1 MELTARGKSLPN
13 DDRLTRDSPARATSS
28 KQKKAITMR
37 WAVMGFVLLLAALS
51 SSPAWGQPQARVE
64 DLPYLRQLPIFQPG
78 EPALLYDDEGHAFA
92 AVVPEYR
99 IFVSLSKIP
108 MILRRAVIAAED
120 ARFYQHGAVDL
131 RGIARATIKNLMA
144 ARVKEG
150 GSTITQQL
158 AKTLFLGH
166 ERTLERKVR
175 EFELAREMEQR
186 YTKDQ
191 ILEMYLNCIYFGHGA
206 YGVESAARTYFSKSV
221 TGLSLAEAA
230 LLAGL
235 PRAPGRYSPL
245 IDRTRAKARRQ
256 YVLDR
261 MVATGALKQAQAR
274 KAGRA
279 PVSVNPLFR
288 AKGVAPWF
296 VDYVRQQLE
305 ARLGP
310 VLVRQ
315 GGLKI
320 YTTLNSAMQRAA
332 VGAMRRG
339 VAAIV
344 GRQGE
349 RSAHRSAPL
358 EGALIAIDVRSGGI
372 KVMVG
377 GADYGRSQFNRAV
390 QARRQPGSAFKPL
403 VYAAAF
409 ERGLTAAT
417 LIDDAPIGFEIGG
430 GGRNEIW
437 APENV
442 DRQHRGPVTLRRAL
456 EESIN
461 VPTVRLIQEIGV
473 DSVIDLAHRLGIR
486 SELRREYALALG
498 VSEVSLLELTGA
510 YQAFA
515 NRGIYS
521 PPFAVRRAVG
531 PGDVMLEEQS
541 PTGERVLSEEVA
553 FLVTSILEGVVERG
567 TGKAAKRIGRPVAA
581 KTGTTQVAEDLWFLG
596 YTPSLVAAVW
606 LGYDQPR
613 SLGSHETAGKLAA
626 PIWVDFIKQTLGHSP
641 IEAFLP
647 PDGVF
652 QVSVNRRTG
661 EPTSASDPEVFQE
674 FFIRGQEGAPTT
686 PSTPI
691 SSTINSPSP
700 EFSGG
705 MTLPQDT
712 RP

>member
-1 MELTARGKSLPN
+1 M
-13 DDRLTRDSPARATSS
+13 
-28 KQKKAITMR
+28 QKRTITIQ
-37 WAVMGFVLLLAALS
+37 WAAVMLALLLAALL
-51 SSPAWGQPQARVE
+51 SPSAWGQPLARVE

-78 EPALLYDDEGHAFA
+78 EPALLYDDEGQAFA
-92 AVVPEYR
+92 AIVPEYR
-99 IFVSLSKIP
+99 IFVPLSRIP
-108 MILRRAVIAAED
+108 MVLRHAVIAAED

-158 AKTLFLGH
+158 AKTLFLSH

-175 EFELAREMEQR
+175 EFELAREIEQR

-206 YGVESAARTYFSKSV
+206 YGVEAAARTYLSKSV
-221 TGLSLAEAA
+221 TELTLAEAA

-245 IDRTRAKARRQ
+245 INRKRAKARRQ

-261 MVATGALKQAQAR
+261 MVATGALKKAQAR
-274 KAGRA
+274 KAGLA
-279 PVSVNPLFR
+279 PVSVSPIFR
-288 AKGVAPWF
+288 TKDMAPWF

-310 VLVRQ
+310 MLVRQ
-315 GGLKI
+315 GRLKI
-320 YTTLNSAMQRAA
+320 YTTLNSGMQGAA
-332 VGAMRRG
+332 VAAMRRG
-339 VAAIV
+339 VAAV
-344 GRQGE
+344 LARQGKQ
-349 RSAHRSAPL
+349 RSQRGAPL
-358 EGALIAIDVRSGGI
+358 EGALIAIDARNGEI
-372 KVMVG
+372 KAMVG
-377 GADYGRSQFNRAV
+377 GSDYGRSQFNRAV

-409 ERGLTAAT
+409 EHGLTPAT
-417 LIDDAPIGFEIGG
+417 LIDDSQIEFEIGG
-430 GGRNEIW
+430 SVRNEIW

-442 DRQHRGPVTLRRAL
+442 DRRYRGPVTLRRAL

-473 DSVIDLAHRLGIR
+473 DAVIDLARRLGIR

-498 VSEVSLLELTGA
+498 VSEVNLLELTAA
-510 YQAFA
+510 YQGFA
-515 NRGIYS
+515 NRGVFS

-531 PGDVMLEEQS
+531 PGDAILEEQS
-541 PTGERVLSEEVA
+541 PTGERVVSEELA

-567 TGKAAKRIGRPVAA
+567 TGKAVKQIGRPVAA
-581 KTGTTQVAEDLWFLG
+581 KTGTTQAAEDLWFLG
-596 YTPSLVAAVW
+596 YTPSLVAGVW

-613 SLGSHETAGKLAA
+613 SLGSHETAGRLAA
-626 PIWVDFIKQTLGHSP
+626 PIWVDFIKQTLGDSP
-641 IEAFLP
+641 IEAFLQ

-652 QVSVNRRTG
+652 QVSVNWRTG
-661 EPTSASDPEVFQE
+661 EPTVPTDPEAFQE
-674 FFIRGQEGAPTT
+674 YFIQGYEGAPET
-686 PSTPI
+686 PSAPNP
-691 SSTINSPSP
+691 STIGSPSP
-700 EFSGG
+700 EISGS
-705 MTLPQDT
+705 MALPQEAG
-712 RP
+712 P

>member
-1 MELTARGKSLPN
+1 M
-13 DDRLTRDSPARATSS
+13 
-28 KQKKAITMR
+28 QKRTITIQ
-37 WAVMGFVLLLAALS
+37 WAAVMLALLLAALL
-51 SSPAWGQPQARVE
+51 SPSAWGQPLARVE

-78 EPALLYDDEGHAFA
+78 EPALLYDDEGQAFA
-92 AVVPEYR
+92 AIVPEYR
-99 IFVSLSKIP
+99 IFVPLSRIP
-108 MILRRAVIAAED
+108 MVLRHAVIAAED

-158 AKTLFLGH
+158 AKTLFLSH

-175 EFELAREMEQR
+175 EFELAREIEQR

-206 YGVESAARTYFSKSV
+206 YGVEAAARTYLSKSV
-221 TGLSLAEAA
+221 TELTLAEAA

-245 IDRTRAKARRQ
+245 INRKRAKARRQ

-261 MVATGALKQAQAR
+261 MVATGALKKAQAR
-274 KAGRA
+274 KAGLA
-279 PVSVNPLFR
+279 PVSVSPIFR
-288 AKGVAPWF
+288 TKDMAPWF

-310 VLVRQ
+310 MLVRQ
-315 GGLKI
+315 GRLKI
-320 YTTLNSAMQRAA
+320 YTTLNSGMQGAA
-332 VGAMRRG
+332 VAAMRRG
-339 VAAIV
+339 VAAV
-344 GRQGE
+344 LARQGKQ
-349 RSAHRSAPL
+349 RSQRGAPL
-358 EGALIAIDVRSGGI
+358 EGALIAIDARNGEI
-372 KVMVG
+372 KAMVG
-377 GADYGRSQFNRAV
+377 GSDYGRSQFNRAV

-409 ERGLTAAT
+409 EHGLTPAT
-417 LIDDAPIGFEIGG
+417 LIDDSQIEFEIGG
-430 GGRNEIW
+430 SVWNEIW

-442 DRQHRGPVTLRRAL
+442 DRRYRGPVTLRRAL

-473 DSVIDLAHRLGIR
+473 DAVIDLARRLGIR

-498 VSEVSLLELTGA
+498 VSEVNLLELTAA
-510 YQAFA
+510 YQGFA
-515 NRGIYS
+515 NRGVFS

-531 PGDVMLEEQS
+531 PGDVILEEQS
-541 PTGERVLSEEVA
+541 PTGERVVSEGLA

-567 TGKAAKRIGRPVAA
+567 TGKAVKQIGRPVAA
-581 KTGTTQVAEDLWFLG
+581 KTGTTQAAEDLWLLG
-596 YTPSLVAAVW
+596 YTPSLVAGVW

-613 SLGSHETAGKLAA
+613 SLGSHETAGRLAA
-626 PIWVDFIKQTLGHSP
+626 PIWVDFIKQTLGDSP
-641 IEAFLP
+641 IEAFLQ

-652 QVSVNRRTG
+652 QVSVNWRTG
-661 EPTSASDPEVFQE
+661 EPTVPTDPEAFQE
-674 FFIRGQEGAPTT
+674 YFIQGYEGAPET
-686 PSTPI
+686 PSAPNP
-691 SSTINSPSP
+691 STIGSPSP
-700 EFSGG
+700 EISGS
-705 MTLPQDT
+705 MALPQEAG
-712 RP
+712 P

>member
-1 MELTARGKSLPN
+1 MTARGKGLPN

-28 KQKKAITMR
+28 KQKKAFTIR
-37 WAVMGFVLLLAALS
+37 WAVMGLALLLAALS
-51 SSPAWGQPQARVE
+51 CSPAWGQPQARAE

-99 IFVSLSKIP
+99 IFVPLTKIP

-166 ERTLERKVR
+166 ERTLERKMR

-221 TGLSLAEAA
+221 MELSLAEAA

-261 MVATGALKQAQAR
+261 MVATGVLKKAQAR
-274 KAGRA
+274 KAGQA

-288 AKGVAPWF
+288 AKGMAPWF

-310 VLVRQ
+310 VVVRQ

-339 VAAIV
+339 VAAII

-349 RSAHRSAPL
+349 RTAQRSPPL
-358 EGALIAIDVRSGGI
+358 EGALIAIDARSGEI
-372 KVMVG
+372 KAMVG

-417 LIDDAPIGFEIGG
+417 LIDDAPIEFEVGA
-430 GGRNEIW
+430 GGRYEIW

-442 DRQHRGPVTLRRAL
+442 DHQYRGPVTLRRAL

-473 DSVIDLAHRLGIR
+473 DWVIDLSHRLGIR
-486 SELRREYALALG
+486 SELQREYALALG
-498 VSEVSLLELTGA
+498 VSEVTLLELTGA

-521 PPFAVRRAVG
+521 PPLAVRRVLG
-531 PGDVMLEEQS
+531 PGDLMLEEQL

-581 KTGTTQVAEDLWFLG
+581 KTGTTQAAEDLWFLG

-613 SLGSHETAGKLAA
+613 SLGPHETAGKLAA
-626 PIWVDFIKQTLGHSP
+626 PIWVDFIKQTLGRSP
-641 IEAFLP
+641 VEAFLP

-661 EPTSASDPEVFQE
+661 EPASASDPEVFQE
-674 FFIRGQEGAPTT
+674 FFIRGQGGAPAT
-686 PSTPI
+686 PSTSI
-691 SSTINSPSP
+691 SSTISSPSP
-700 EFSGG
+700 KFGGG
-705 MTLPQDT
+705 MALPQNAG
-712 RP
+712 P